1 MHVYSIKCKKTDKKY
16 IGSCISD
23 DLTTRIKRHRYCL
36 ESGTHGNPYMQHSWN
51 LHGAESFS
59 FEIVE
64 IIEFDPAK
72 TKKENEAVIRKLED
86 EWISREGTLAPNG
99 FNCKTAELCVPS
111 DETRERMSEA
121 QRRRKPPTEETR
133 MKLSK
138 AHKGRVYSEE
148 SKRKMSE
155 SQMGEKSH
163 WYGKKHTVETRN
175 KMSSSQKGREISESH
190 RENLRRANLN
200 QPSVTCPHCG
210 KVGSPSP
217 MKRWHFEKCR
227 FLEKEG

>member
-1 MHVYSIKCKKTDKKY
+1 MHVYIIECSANGKKY
-16 IGSCISD
+16 VGSSLNE
-23 DLTTRIKRHRYCL
+23 DLSSRIERHRQDLRKRVHHNRYLQNCWHL
-36 ESGTHGNPYMQHSWN
+36 YGP
-51 LHGAESFS
+51 ESFS
-59 FEIVE
+59 FKVVE
-64 IIEFDPAK
+64 IINYDAAK
-72 TKKENEAVIRKLED
+72 TKEENASIIRRAEDQWMIKENSL
-86 EWISREGTLAPNG
+86 LPNG
-99 FNCKTAELCVPS
+99 FNCKTAELCVHTEES
-111 DETRERMSEA
+111 KMRMSEA
-121 QRRRKPPTEETR
+121 QKKRAHEVSRR
-133 MKLSK
+133 
-138 AHKGRVYSEE
+138 HKGRVYSEE

-175 KMSSSQKGREISESH
+175 KMSSSQKGREVSESH